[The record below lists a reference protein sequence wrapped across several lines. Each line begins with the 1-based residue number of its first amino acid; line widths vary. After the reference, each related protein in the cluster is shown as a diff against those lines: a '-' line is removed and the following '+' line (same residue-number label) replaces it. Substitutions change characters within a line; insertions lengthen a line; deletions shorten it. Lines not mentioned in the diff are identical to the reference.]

1 MEPRFWVVVFGSL
14 AAVLGVFIGG
24 FYVPSPWAPIMITAG
39 AVGGIAWLG
48 AAFWFANAMNTD
60 I

>member
-1 MEPRFWVVVFGSL
+1 MEPRFRIVVFGSL
-14 AAVLGVFIGG
+14 AAVLGIFIGG

-39 AVGGIAWLG
+39 AVGGIAWVL
-48 AAFWFANAMNTD
+48 FFVWFAIQMNSD